1 MSIQLI
7 TFDLDNTLWD
17 VDQVI
22 VRAESK
28 MRHWMRTHIP
38 ESLEYYSQEFLPGLR
53 QRVMSENPEKRF
65 DLTFMRLEILF
76 EVMQLCG
83 QPEKIAKR
91 NANQA
96 FNIFFE
102 ARNQVNFFSGAIAM
116 LEALQDKYIIY
127 ALTNGNADIE
137 KTGLKKYMQGAISA
151 ADVSASKP
159 NPQIFQRV
167 SEITDVPPANSVHIG
182 DNLVD
187 DIEGA
192 ANANFLSI
200 WVNLKAETLKT
211 GGATPNK
218 IVEHLSEIPEAIISL
233 DHPFQS

>member
-17 VDQVI
+17 VDTVI
-22 VRAESK
+22 VKAESK
-28 MRHWMRTHIP
+28 MRDWMKTNVP
-38 ESLEYYSQEFLPGLR
+38 ESLKYYSQEFLPDLR
-53 QRVMSENPEKRF
+53 QRVVSENPEKRF

-76 EVMQLCG
+76 KVMQLCG
-83 QPEKIAKR
+83 QPDDMAKV
-91 NANQA
+91 NAHQA
-96 FNIFFE
+96 FAIFFE
-102 ARNQVNFFSGAIAM
+102 ARNEVKFFSGAISM

-159 NPQIFQRV
+159 DPKMFEKVSQITEVSPQ
-167 SEITDVPPANSVHIG
+167 NSVHIG

-200 WVNLKAETLKT
+200 WVNLKTQSLKT
-211 GGATPNK
+211 GDATPSR
-218 IVEHLSEIPEAIISL
+218 IVEHLSEIPAAISSL
-233 DHPFQS
+233 EQPI

>member
-1 MSIQLI
+1 MSIQLV

-17 VDQVI
+17 VDSVI
-22 VRAESK
+22 VKAESK
-28 MRHWMRTHIP
+28 MRDWMKTNVP
-38 ESLEYYSQEFLPGLR
+38 ESLKYYSQEFLPDLR
-53 QRVMSENPEKRF
+53 QRVVSENPGKRF

-76 EVMQLCG
+76 KVMQLSG
-83 QPEKIAKR
+83 QPDDIAKR

-96 FNIFFE
+96 FDIFFE
-102 ARNQVNFFSGAIAM
+102 ARNKVIFFSGAIAM

-137 KTGLKKYMQGAISA
+137 KTGLKKYMQGAIST

-159 NPQIFQRV
+159 NPKMFEKVSQITEV
-167 SEITDVPPANSVHIG
+167 SPQNSVHIG

-192 ANANFLSI
+192 ANANFFSI

-211 GGATPNK
+211 GDATPSR
-218 IVEHLSEIPEAIISL
+218 IVEHLSEIPAAISSL
-233 DHPFQS
+233 DQPI

>member
-17 VDQVI
+17 VDTVI
-22 VRAESK
+22 VKAESK
-28 MRHWMRTHIP
+28 MREWMRTHVP
-38 ESLEYYSQEFLPGLR
+38 ESLKYYSQEFLPDLR
-53 QRVMSENPEKRF
+53 QRVVSENPEKRF

-76 EVMQLCG
+76 KVMQLCG
-83 QPEKIAKR
+83 QPDDMAKL
-91 NANQA
+91 NAERA
-96 FNIFFE
+96 FDIFFE
-102 ARNQVNFFSGAIAM
+102 FRNQVNFFSGAISM
-116 LEALQDKYIIY
+116 LEGLQDKYIIY

-159 NPQIFQRV
+159 NPQMFQRV
-167 SEITDVPPANSVHIG
+167 SEITDVPPQNSIHIG

-211 GGATPNK
+211 GDATPSR
-218 IVEHLSEIPEAIISL
+218 IVEHLSEIPAAISSL
-233 DHPFQS
+233 DQPI

>member
-17 VDQVI
+17 VHAVI

-28 MRHWMRTHIP
+28 MRDWMKTNVP
-38 ESLEYYSQEFLPGLR
+38 ASLKYYSQEFLPDLR
-53 QRVMSENPEKRF
+53 ERVVNENPEKRF

-76 EVMQLCG
+76 KVMQLCG
-83 QPEKIAKR
+83 QPYDMAKR
-91 NANQA
+91 NANRA
-96 FNIFFE
+96 FDIFFE
-102 ARNQVNFFSGAIAM
+102 ARNQVNFFSGAISM

-137 KTGLKKYMQGAISA
+137 KIGLQKYMQGALSA

-167 SEITDVPPANSVHIG
+167 SQITGVPPKNSVHIG

-200 WVNLKAETLKT
+200 WVNLNAETLKP
-211 GGATPNK
+211 GDAEPSA
-218 IVEHLSEIPEAIISL
+218 IVENLSEIPAAIISL
-233 DHPFQS
+233 DQLSET

>member
-17 VDQVI
+17 VDPVI
-22 VRAESK
+22 VKAESK
-28 MRHWMRTHIP
+28 MRDWMKTNVP
-38 ESLEYYSQEFLPGLR
+38 ESLKYYSQEFLPDLR
-53 QRVMSENPEKRF
+53 QRIVSENPRKRF

-76 EVMQLCG
+76 KVMQLSG
-83 QPEKIAKR
+83 QSDDMAKL
-91 NANQA
+91 NAHLA
-96 FNIFFE
+96 FDIFFE
-102 ARNQVNFFSGAIAM
+102 ARNQVNFFSGAISV

-159 NPQIFQRV
+159 DPKMFEKVSQITEVSPQ
-167 SEITDVPPANSVHIG
+167 NSVHIG

-200 WVNLKAETLKT
+200 WVNLKTQSLKT
-211 GGATPNK
+211 GDATPSR
-218 IVEHLSEIPEAIISL
+218 IVEHLSEIPAAISSL
-233 DHPFQS
+233 EQPI

>member
-28 MRHWMRTHIP
+28 MRHWMRTHVP

-83 QPEKIAKR
+83 QPEKIAKQ
-91 NANQA
+91 NDNQA

-102 ARNQVNFFSGAIAM
+102 ARNQVNFFSGAI
-116 LEALQDKYIIY
+116 ALQDKYIIY

-167 SEITDVPPANSVHIG
+167 SEITDVPPENSVHIG

-218 IVEHLSEIPEAIISL
+218 IVEHLSEIPEAINSL
-233 DHPFQS
+233 DQPIQS

>member
-17 VDQVI
+17 VDTVI
-22 VRAESK
+22 VKAESK
-28 MRHWMRTHIP
+28 MRDWMKTNVP
-38 ESLEYYSQEFLPGLR
+38 ESLKYYSQEFLPDLR
-53 QRVMSENPEKRF
+53 QRVVSENPRKRF

-76 EVMQLCG
+76 KVMQLCG
-83 QPEKIAKR
+83 QPDDMAKV
-91 NANQA
+91 NAHQA
-96 FNIFFE
+96 FDIFFE
-102 ARNQVNFFSGAIAM
+102 ARNEVNFFSGAISV

-137 KTGLKKYMQGAISA
+137 KTGLKKYIQGAISA

-159 NPQIFQRV
+159 DPKMFEKVSQITEVSPQ
-167 SEITDVPPANSVHIG
+167 NSVHIG

-200 WVNLKAETLKT
+200 WVNLKTQSLKT
-211 GGATPNK
+211 GDATPSR
-218 IVEHLSEIPEAIISL
+218 IVEHLSEIPAAISSL
-233 DHPFQS
+233 EHPI

>member
-17 VDQVI
+17 VDTVI
-22 VRAESK
+22 VKAESK
-28 MRHWMRTHIP
+28 MRDWMKTNVP
-38 ESLEYYSQEFLPGLR
+38 ESLKYYSQEFLPDLR
-53 QRVMSENPEKRF
+53 QRVVSENPRKRF

-76 EVMQLCG
+76 KVMQLCG
-83 QPEKIAKR
+83 QPDDMAKV
-91 NANQA
+91 NAHQA
-96 FNIFFE
+96 FDIFFE
-102 ARNQVNFFSGAIAM
+102 ARNEVNFFSGAISV

-159 NPQIFQRV
+159 DPKMFEKVSQITEVSPQ
-167 SEITDVPPANSVHIG
+167 NSVHIG

-200 WVNLKAETLKT
+200 WVNLKTQSLKT
-211 GGATPNK
+211 GDATPSR
-218 IVEHLSEIPEAIISL
+218 IVEHLSEIPAAISSL
-233 DHPFQS
+233 EHPI

>member
-17 VDQVI
+17 VDTVI
-22 VRAESK
+22 VKAESK
-28 MRHWMRTHIP
+28 MREWMKTHVP
-38 ESLEYYSQEFLPGLR
+38 ESLKYYSQEFLPDLR
-53 QRVMSENPEKRF
+53 QRVVSENPEKRF

-76 EVMQLCG
+76 KVMQLCG
-83 QPEKIAKR
+83 QPDDMAKL
-91 NANQA
+91 NAERA
-96 FNIFFE
+96 FDIFFE
-102 ARNQVNFFSGAIAM
+102 FRNQVNFFSGAISM
-116 LEALQDKYIIY
+116 LEGLQDKYIIY

-159 NPQIFQRV
+159 NPQMFQRV
-167 SEITDVPPANSVHIG
+167 SEITDVPPQNSIHIG

-211 GGATPNK
+211 SDAAPSR
-218 IVEHLSEIPEAIISL
+218 IVEHLSEIPSAINSL
-233 DHPFQS
+233 DQPI